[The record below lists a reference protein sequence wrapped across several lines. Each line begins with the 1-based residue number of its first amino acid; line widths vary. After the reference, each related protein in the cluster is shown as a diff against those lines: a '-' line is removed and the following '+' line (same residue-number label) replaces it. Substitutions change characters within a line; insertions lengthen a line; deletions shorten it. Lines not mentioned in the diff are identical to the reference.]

1 MSNDIVDIA
10 AIAKD
15 AVGLIADKIRNL
27 KTLNI
32 IVAGKTGVGKSTL
45 INAVFKEN
53 LAETG
58 MGKPV
63 TDHMR
68 VIFKKDV
75 PLKIYD
81 TRGFELGKEVQKKVK
96 QEVID
101 TIAKGVVSNDVN
113 NCIHCI
119 WYCINTASNRVEPEE
134 IQWLR
139 ELSKEDQVTE
149 VPIIVILTQSISK
162 KNAQALRKTILDEN
176 LDVIQVIPVL
186 AEDYEIDDE
195 YVVKSYGLDEL
206 VQVMGQVLPDE
217 LVNTLQNVQVA
228 SLKEKKAKSHAA
240 VVAATS
246 AAVAE
251 AAIPIPLADCAM
263 LIPTQLGM
271 IASIT
276 AIFGFNV
283 SESVLTA
290 FISSTLGSG
299 GATLIGKALANLIK
313 VIPCVGSVIGG
324 TISAGIAGALTAA
337 LGEAYIGIMEL
348 IFKGK
353 MSVDDLNT
361 EKGKQEMTTLFKQ
374 GLKKKRDDKAVQPQ

>member
-1 MSNDIVDIA
+1 MGDIGV
-10 AIAKD
+10 IAKN
-15 AVGLIADKIRNL
+15 AVALIADKIRDL

-162 KNAQALRKTILDEN
+162 KNAQALRRTILDEN
-176 LDVIQVIPVL
+176 LNVIQVIPVL
-186 AEDYEIDDE
+186 AEDFEIDDE
-195 YVVKSYGLDEL
+195 YIVKSYGLDEL
-206 VQVMGQVLPDE
+206 IQVMGQVLPDE
-217 LVNTLQNVQVA
+217 LVNTLQNVQIA

-251 AAIPIPLADCAM
+251 AAVPIPLADCMM

-276 AIFGFNV
+276 AIFGLDVN
-283 SESVLTA
+283 ESVLTA

-299 GATLIGKALANLIK
+299 GATIIGKTLASLVK
-313 VIPCVGSVIGG
+313 AIPCIGTIVGG

-353 MSVDDLNT
+353 MNVDDLNT
-361 EKGKQEMTTLFKQ
+361 EKGKQEMTRLFKL
-374 GLKKKRDDKAVQPQ
+374 GLKKKRDDNVVQPQ